1 MTTTYSGRS
10 AVCGFKRQASEGTA
24 ETVPDF
30 EIPMGDG
37 GVIGPERTDADLPWT
52 NDSQDQLGGY
62 VQKINGIVDAPL
74 PVLPV
79 SSVALLQA
87 VLGSRSTGAAVS
99 GIYPH
104 TITPSDVLPWY
115 TWFYAQPGGN
125 YHTVGDVKLGNAE
138 LRFSGGNP
146 LELGVS
152 GQGKLPATRAG
163 SKWSTATLVESA
175 TPFFTYIGS
184 TMKFE
189 SSTTPATTEVS
200 NIQSGTIGIDRNL
213 QGVQTN
219 EVTDS
224 YEAEGLRA
232 ITCDLAGVVMENQDL
247 INTVFY
253 GASGGTTA
261 SSVIA
266 YGSIDFLFLN
276 SNQVAAAT
284 SSLQI
289 TIPNIK
295 WMIDRV
301 PASSSSGDVVTYD
314 VSGVAYKPA
323 SGAIITALVKNAT
336 AGTAY

>member
-24 ETVPDF
+24 ETVPSF

-62 VQKINGIVDAPL
+62 VQKIAGIVDAPL

-87 VLGSRSTGAAVS
+87 VLGSRSTGAAVG

-104 TITPSDVLPWY
+104 TITPADSLPFY

-125 YHTVGDVKLGNAE
+125 YHVVGDVKLGNAE
-138 LRFSGGNP
+138 LRFSAGDP

-152 GQGKLPATRAG
+152 GAGKLPATRSG

-175 TPFFTYIGS
+175 TPFFTYIGA

-189 SSTTPATTEVS
+189 AGATPATTQVH
-200 NIQSGTIGIDRNL
+200 NIQNGVIGIERNL
-213 QGVQTN
+213 QNIQTDG
-219 EVTDS
+219 VTDAF
-224 YEAEGLRA
+224 EAEGLRE
-232 ITCDLAGVVMENQDL
+232 ITCDLNGVMMENQNL
-247 INTVFY
+247 INTIFY
-253 GASGGTTA
+253 GSTSGTTA
-261 SSVIA
+261 SSVIV
-266 YGSIDFLFLN
+266 YGSCEFLFLN
-276 SNQVAAAT
+276 SDQVAAAT
-284 SSLQI
+284 SSLKI
-289 TIPNIK
+289 TLNNVK

-301 PASSSSGDVVTYD
+301 PAADSGGDAVTYD
-314 VSGVAYKPA
+314 ISGVAYKPA
-323 SGAIITALVKNAT
+323 SGAIITALVQNAT